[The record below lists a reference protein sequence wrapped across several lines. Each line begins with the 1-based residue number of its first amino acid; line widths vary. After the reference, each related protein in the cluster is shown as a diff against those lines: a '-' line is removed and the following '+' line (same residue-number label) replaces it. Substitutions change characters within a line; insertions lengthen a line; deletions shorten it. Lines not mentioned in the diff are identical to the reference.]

1 MRRWST
7 RGEQTQTGLG
17 EHERR
22 VWQPANGDSDR
33 QDLAIGPREAGS
45 IAPAGRGGDEDPDQ
59 VPPRPGERELRR
71 APRRVRA
78 RVPQDLRRAPGTR
91 RSGDDRGAQT
101 PPGATARTGPGI

>member
-7 RGEQTQTGLG
+7 RGEQTYTGLG

-22 VWQPANGDSDR
+22 VWQRAYGDRDR
-33 QDLAIGPREAGS
+33 QDPATGPREARS

-71 APRRVRA
+71 AARRVHA
-78 RVPQDLRRAPGTR
+78 RVSQDLRRVPWTR
-91 RSGDDRGAQT
+91 RSGDDRGA
-101 PPGATARTGPGI
+101 